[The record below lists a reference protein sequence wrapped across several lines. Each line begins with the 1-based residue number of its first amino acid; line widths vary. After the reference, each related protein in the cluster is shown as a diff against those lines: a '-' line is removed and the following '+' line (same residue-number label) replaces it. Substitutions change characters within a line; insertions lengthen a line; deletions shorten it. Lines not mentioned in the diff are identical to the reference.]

1 MLTTVLNF
9 AQRVA
14 EISLLG
20 GIEIASV
27 ALVVYYI
34 FAKTRAPVI
43 IAGLFPNLNL
53 SYRSSLGK
61 INTIR
66 SDLLVTL
73 RSSNEPKPQSSVAHG
88 IGTQNM
94 LELTPQSGQKPFKK
108 LLDWGVL
115 FPYVAQVVR
124 SEKFE
129 YRQVTEI
136 VHNDVALKHA
146 IKQAAEQSLR
156 EQRYEKNG
164 HRLLSRSASGE
175 QSASVS
181 EEEDEKRGISYQTI
195 LRKQEQRAI
204 SILKDMG
211 STLNN
216 TLLAFT
222 SWILYKLLPCF
233 LSGVVTNTKQ
243 IEMLKTATERSPGT
257 PLIFV
262 PLHRSHLD
270 YIMVTWILTNNDI
283 RSPLVAAGNNLQIPV
298 FGGLLRG
305 LGAFFIK
312 RKIDPVEGKKDVLY
326 RAALHLYLTHALKQG
341 HNVEFFIE
349 GGRTRTGK
357 PCMPK
362 GGILSV
368 IVNAFMDGSIP
379 DALLVPVSVNYERLV
394 DGNFVREQK
403 GEKKIPESFSKA
415 ISGIWKALRSNYGL
429 MRIDFNEPYSIRE
442 LVNSYNKIAREDGN
456 NAKVYK
462 PAARTLQHNQ
472 STSSLYG
479 TDVVCEE
486 HRNLI
491 ESISRQ
497 VVFDCAAATSVMST
511 NALAF
516 LLLTRFRKGADEQTL
531 AAALDDL
538 RNSLSGCKDIGFSG
552 ESSHI
557 LAYAC
562 DLLGSGLVTRTRDE
576 NGRMVIK
583 AVNSVESFIELAYY
597 SNMLTPHF
605 ALSSI
610 LLTTFHA
617 LLPEDKSGAGVSR
630 KKLIETALENCQIYR
645 YEFILNKPTQ
655 VLENLLYKHL
665 DDLLNSGCL
674 RAEQL
679 HCDMDSTFE
688 ARRLARNLAECL
700 DEDDDYLHVP
710 SGDGDE
716 SKLLFASDTLLQQR
730 NICEVLAPFAW
741 TYVTVAQSLQILHR
755 NSMLESEFISF
766 VINDLSSKVKRGSCI
781 YGNSPAY
788 TRIPNIYI
796 QLKYS
801 YFFLAESLSTDSVR
815 NCLKLLEK
823 WSVIEVCNQ
832 QGMRLISLNTL
843 YEMSR
848 ESLNTIVKKIDCMVP
863 KLNSGYFN
871 ATP

>member
-1 MLTTVLNF
+1 MDAF
-9 AQRVA
+9 HARGWF
-14 EISLLG
+14 E
-20 GIEIASV
+20 
-27 ALVVYYI
+27 
-34 FAKTRAPVI
+34 
-43 IAGLFPNLNL
+43 
-53 SYRSSLGK
+53 
-61 INTIR
+61 
-66 SDLLVTL
+66 
-73 RSSNEPKPQSSVAHG
+73 EPKPQNAVEHG

-94 LELTPQSGQKPFKK
+94 LQLTPNAGIKPFSRIFN
-108 LLDWGVL
+108 WGNI

-124 SEKFE
+124 SEKFD

-136 VHNDVALKHA
+136 VHNDVVFKHA
-146 IKQAAEQSLR
+146 IKQAAEQTLR
-156 EQRYEKNG
+156 EQRYAKNG
-164 HRLLSRSASGE
+164 HRLLGRSISGDKD
-175 QSASVS
+175 
-181 EEEDEKRGISYQTI
+181 EEEDAKEGISYQQI

-204 SILKDMG
+204 TILQEMG

-216 TLLAFT
+216 YLLAFT
-222 SWILYKLLPCF
+222 SWLLYKLLPCF

-243 IEMLKTATERSPGT
+243 IEMLKNASNRAPDT

-270 YIMVTWILTNNDI
+270 YIMVTFILTNNDI

-298 FGGLLRG
+298 FGSLLRG

-368 IVNAFMDGSIP
+368 IVSAFMDGSIP

-403 GEKKIPESFSKA
+403 GEKKVPETFKKA
-415 ISGIWKALRSNYGL
+415 ISGIWKTLNSSYGL

-442 LVNSYNKIAREDGN
+442 LVNSYNKIALEDGS
-456 NAKVYK
+456 AKLYK
-462 PAARTLQHNQ
+462 PAAKTLQHSQ

-516 LLLTRFRKGADEQTL
+516 LLLTRYRNGADEQL
-531 AAALDDL
+531 IAAALDDL
-538 RNSLSGCKDIGFSG
+538 RNSLSGCKDLGFSG

-557 LAYAC
+557 VAYAC
-562 DLLGSGLVTRTRDE
+562 DLLGKGLVTRTRDE
-576 NGRMVIK
+576 NGRVFIRP
-583 AVNSVESFIELAYY
+583 VSTVESYIELGYY

-610 LLTTFHA
+610 LMTTFHA
-617 LLPEDKSGAGVSR
+617 LLPSTNLPDNVADHATATGVTR
-630 KKLIETALENCQIYR
+630 KKLIDTALENCLVYR

-655 VLENLLYKHL
+655 VLEQMLQHQL
-665 DDLLNSGCL
+665 DDLLISGFL
-674 RAEQL
+674 RRPEVDESENQA
-679 HCDMDSTFE
+679 ST
-688 ARRLARNLAECL
+688 RRFAHNLGLEL
-700 DEDDDYLHVP
+700 DEDEIEANEYKLEAADMLFL
-710 SGDGDE
+710 
-716 SKLLFASDTLLQQR
+716 SKETLEQQR
-730 NICEVLAPFAW
+730 FMCEVLAPFAS
-741 TYVTVAQSLQILHR
+741 TYLAVAQALQILHR
-755 NSMLESEFISF
+755 SSMLESEFINF
-766 VINDLSSKVKRGSCI
+766 VINDLSNKVKNGSC
-781 YGNSPAY
+781 AY
-788 TRIPNIYI
+788 
-796 QLKYS
+796 
-801 YFFLAESLSTDSVR
+801 AESISTDSVR

-832 QGMRLISLNTL
+832 RGMRLISLNTL

-848 ESLNTIVKKIDCMVP
+848 DSLNTIVKKIEAVMP
-863 KLNSGYFN
+863 RFN
-871 ATP
+871 KGHFSQETNAQ

>member
-9 AQRVA
+9 AQCVA

-27 ALVVYYI
+27 ALIVYYI

-53 SYRSSLGK
+53 HYRSSLGK

-73 RSSNEPKPQSSVAHG
+73 RSSNEPKPQNSVTHG

-94 LELTPQSGQKPFKK
+94 LELTPHSGQKPFKK
-108 LLDWGVL
+108 VLDWGLL

-124 SEKFE
+124 SEKFD
-129 YRQVTEI
+129 YRQVSPLPVSRVTEVPTNAFCAQVTEI
-136 VHNDVALKHA
+136 VHNDAVLKHA
-146 IKQAAEQSLR
+146 IKQAAEQCLR
-156 EQRYEKNG
+156 EQRYAKNG
-164 HRLLSRSASGE
+164 HRLLTRSASSE
-175 QSASVS
+175 ASA
-181 EEEDEKRGISYQTI
+181 EDEEDERNGISYQAI
-195 LRKQEQRAI
+195 LRKQEQRARN
-204 SILKDMG
+204 ILKDMG

-216 TLLAFT
+216 GLLALT

-233 LSGVVTNTKQ
+233 LTGVVTNTKQ
-243 IEMLKTATERSPGT
+243 IEMLKRTTQRSPGT

-403 GEKKIPESFSKA
+403 GEKKIPESFTKA
-415 ISGIWKALRSNYGL
+415 ISGIWKTLRSNYGL

-516 LLLTRFRKGADEQTL
+516 LLLTRFRKGGEEQVM
-531 AAALDDL
+531 AEALDDL
-538 RNSLSGCKDIGFSG
+538 RNTLSGCKDIGFSG
-552 ESSHI
+552 ESAQV

-562 DLLGSGLVTRTRDE
+562 DLLGPGLVQRSRDE
-576 NGRMVIK
+576 KGRMVIR
-583 AVNSVESFIELAYY
+583 AVDTVESFIELAYY

-610 LLTTFHA
+610 LMTTFHS
-617 LLPEDKSGAGVSR
+617 LLPEAGDKKTAGVAR
-630 KKLIETALENCQIYR
+630 KKLIDAALENCQLYR

-655 VLENLLYKHL
+655 VLESMICKYL
-665 DDLLNSGCL
+665 DDLILSGCICTEL
-674 RAEQL
+674 VQNECYTIRA
-679 HCDMDSTFE
+679 
-688 ARRLARNLAECL
+688 AKRLAYNLADCIDGE
-700 DEDDDYLHVP
+700 DEDYLHVKA
-710 SGDGDE
+710 SE
-716 SKLLFASDTLLQQR
+716 EEEKLLFADDTLQQQR
-730 NICEVLAPFAW
+730 NLCEVLAPFAW

-766 VINDLSSKVKRGSCI
+766 VINDLSSKVKRGSCP
-781 YGNSPAY
+781 Y
-788 TRIPNIYI
+788 
-796 QLKYS
+796 
-801 YFFLAESLSTDSVR
+801 AESISTDSVR

-848 ESLNTIVKKIDCMVP
+848 ESLGTIVKRICASVP
-863 KLNSGYFN
+863 KFNSHYFST
-871 ATP
+871 AP

>member
-1 MLTTVLNF
+1 MLTSVLNF
-9 AQRVA
+9 AQCVA

-27 ALVVYYI
+27 ALIVYYV
-34 FAKTRAPVI
+34 FAKTRAPAI
-43 IAGLFPNLNL
+43 IASLFPNLNL

-61 INTIR
+61 FNSIG
-66 SDLLVTL
+66 SDILITL
-73 RSSNEPKPQSSVAHG
+73 RASNEPKPQNAVEHG

-94 LELTPQSGQKPFKK
+94 LQLTPNAGIKPFSRIFN
-108 LLDWGVL
+108 WGNI

-124 SEKFE
+124 SEKFD

-136 VHNDVALKHA
+136 VHNDVVFKHA
-146 IKQAAEQSLR
+146 IKQAAEQTLR
-156 EQRYEKNG
+156 EQRYAKNG
-164 HRLLSRSASGE
+164 HRLLGRSISGDKD
-175 QSASVS
+175 
-181 EEEDEKRGISYQTI
+181 EEEDAKEGISYQQI

-204 SILKDMG
+204 TILQEMG

-216 TLLAFT
+216 YLLAFT
-222 SWILYKLLPCF
+222 SWLLYKLLPCF

-243 IEMLKTATERSPGT
+243 IEMLKNASNRAPDT

-270 YIMVTWILTNNDI
+270 YIMVTFILTNNDI

-298 FGGLLRG
+298 FGSLLRG

-368 IVNAFMDGSIP
+368 IVSAFMDGSIP

-403 GEKKIPESFSKA
+403 GEKKVPETFKKA
-415 ISGIWKALRSNYGL
+415 ISGIWKTLNSSYGL

-442 LVNSYNKIAREDGN
+442 LVNSYNKIALEDGS
-456 NAKVYK
+456 AKLYK
-462 PAARTLQHNQ
+462 PAAKTLQHSQ

-516 LLLTRFRKGADEQTL
+516 LLLTRYRNGAEEQL
-531 AAALDDL
+531 IAAALDDL
-538 RNSLSGCKDIGFSG
+538 RNSLSGCKDLGFSG

-557 LAYAC
+557 VAYAC
-562 DLLGSGLVTRTRDE
+562 DLLGKGLVTRTRDE
-576 NGRMVIK
+576 NGRVFIRP
-583 AVNSVESFIELAYY
+583 VSTVESYIELGYY

-610 LLTTFHA
+610 LMTTFHA
-617 LLPEDKSGAGVSR
+617 LLPSTNLPDNVADHATATGVTR
-630 KKLIETALENCQIYR
+630 KKLIDTALENCLVYR

-655 VLENLLYKHL
+655 VLEQMLQHQL
-665 DDLLNSGCL
+665 DDLLISGFL
-674 RAEQL
+674 RRPEVDESENQA
-679 HCDMDSTFE
+679 ST
-688 ARRLARNLAECL
+688 RRFAHNLGLEL
-700 DEDDDYLHVP
+700 DEDEIEANEYKLEAADMLFL
-710 SGDGDE
+710 
-716 SKLLFASDTLLQQR
+716 SKETLEQQR
-730 NICEVLAPFAW
+730 FMCEVLAPFAS
-741 TYVTVAQSLQILHR
+741 TYLAVAQALQILHR
-755 NSMLESEFISF
+755 SSMLESEFINF
-766 VINDLSSKVKRGSCI
+766 VINDLSNKVKNGSC
-781 YGNSPAY
+781 AY
-788 TRIPNIYI
+788 
-796 QLKYS
+796 
-801 YFFLAESLSTDSVR
+801 AESISTDSVR

-832 QGMRLISLNTL
+832 RGMRLISLNTL

-848 ESLNTIVKKIDCMVP
+848 DSLNTIVKKIEAVMP
-863 KLNSGYFN
+863 RFN
-871 ATP
+871 KGHFSQETNAQ

>member
-27 ALVVYYI
+27 ALIVYYI

-53 SYRSSLGK
+53 SYRTSYLSK

-73 RSSNEPKPQSSVAHG
+73 RSSNEPKTQNAVAHG

-108 LLDWGVL
+108 LFDWGVL

-136 VHNDVALKHA
+136 VHNDVVLKHA
-146 IKQAAEQSLR
+146 IKQAAELTLR
-156 EQRYEKNG
+156 EQRYAKNG
-164 HRLLSRSASGE
+164 HRLLTRSGSGD
-175 QSASVS
+175 QKAQ
-181 EEEDEKRGISYQTI
+181 EEDDEKKGISYQSI

-216 TLLAFT
+216 GLLAFT

-403 GEKKIPESFSKA
+403 GEKKIPESFTKA
-415 ISGIWKALRSNYGL
+415 ISGIWKALKSNYGL

-456 NAKVYK
+456 NTKVYK
-462 PAARTLQHNQ
+462 PAARVLQHNQ

-516 LLLTRFRKGADEQTL
+516 LLLTRFRNGAEEQIL
-531 AAALDDL
+531 AEALDDL
-538 RNSLSGCKDIGFSG
+538 RNSLSGCKDLGFSG
-552 ESSHI
+552 ESSQI

-576 NGRMVIK
+576 NGRLVIR
-583 AVNSVESFIELAYY
+583 AVNSVETFIELAYY

-610 LLTTFHA
+610 LLATFHS
-617 LLPEDKSGAGVSR
+617 LLPETENKTEAGVSR
-630 KKLIETALENCQIYR
+630 KKLMDTALENCQIYR

-655 VLENLLYKHL
+655 VLESLLYKQL
-665 DDLLNSGCL
+665 DDLLISGCV
-674 RAEQL
+674 RSEKL
-679 HCDMDSTFE
+679 HNDAPNADECK
-688 ARRLARNLAECL
+688 RLANSLAADL
-700 DEDDDYLHVP
+700 DEDDDYLHVGN
-710 SGDGDE
+710 GDADE
-716 SKLLFASDTLLQQR
+716 PKLLFASDTLPQQR
-730 NICEVLAPFAW
+730 YICEVLAPFAW

-781 YGNSPAY
+781 Y
-788 TRIPNIYI
+788 
-796 QLKYS
+796 
-801 YFFLAESLSTDSVR
+801 AESISTDSVR

-848 ESLNTIVKKIDCMVP
+848 ESLNAIVKKIDAIVP
-863 KLNSGYFN
+863 KFNTGYFN
-871 ATP
+871 VTP

>member
-1 MLTTVLNF
+1 MLTSVLNF
-9 AQRVA
+9 AQCVA

-27 ALVVYYI
+27 ALIVYYV
-34 FAKTRAPVI
+34 FAKTRAPAI
-43 IAGLFPNLNL
+43 IASLFPNLNL

-61 INTIR
+61 FNSIG
-66 SDLLVTL
+66 SDILITL
-73 RSSNEPKPQSSVAHG
+73 RASNEPKPQNAVEHG

-94 LELTPQSGQKPFKK
+94 LRLTPSAGIKPFSRIFN
-108 LLDWGVL
+108 WGNI

-124 SEKFE
+124 SEKFD

-136 VHNDVALKHA
+136 VHNDVVFKHA
-146 IKQAAEQSLR
+146 IKQAAEQTLR
-156 EQRYEKNG
+156 EQRYAKNG
-164 HRLLSRSASGE
+164 HRLLGRSISGDKD
-175 QSASVS
+175 
-181 EEEDEKRGISYQTI
+181 EEEDAKEGISYQQI

-204 SILKDMG
+204 TILQEMG

-216 TLLAFT
+216 YLLAFT
-222 SWILYKLLPCF
+222 SWLLYKLLPCF

-243 IEMLKTATERSPGT
+243 IEMLKNASNRAPDT

-270 YIMVTWILTNNDI
+270 YIMVTFILTNNDI

-298 FGGLLRG
+298 FGSLLRG

-368 IVNAFMDGSIP
+368 IVSAFMDGSIP

-403 GEKKIPESFSKA
+403 GEKKVPETFKKA
-415 ISGIWKALRSNYGL
+415 ISGIWKTLNSSYGL

-442 LVNSYNKIAREDGN
+442 LVNSYNKIALEDGS
-456 NAKVYK
+456 AKLYK
-462 PAARTLQHNQ
+462 PAAKTLQHSQ

-516 LLLTRFRKGADEQTL
+516 LLLTRYRNGAEEQL
-531 AAALDDL
+531 IAAALDDL
-538 RNSLSGCKDIGFSG
+538 RNSLSGCKDLGFSG

-557 LAYAC
+557 VAYAC
-562 DLLGSGLVTRTRDE
+562 DLLGKGLVTRTRDE
-576 NGRMVIK
+576 NGRVFIRP
-583 AVNSVESFIELAYY
+583 VSTVESYIELGYY

-610 LLTTFHA
+610 LMTTFHA
-617 LLPEDKSGAGVSR
+617 LLPSTNLPDNVADHATATGVTR
-630 KKLIETALENCQIYR
+630 KKLIDTALENCLVYR

-655 VLENLLYKHL
+655 VLEQMLQHQL
-665 DDLLNSGCL
+665 DDLLISGFL
-674 RAEQL
+674 RRPEVDESENQA
-679 HCDMDSTFE
+679 SK
-688 ARRLARNLAECL
+688 RRFAHNLGLEL
-700 DEDDDYLHVP
+700 DEDEIEANEYKLEAADMLFL
-710 SGDGDE
+710 
-716 SKLLFASDTLLQQR
+716 SKETLEQQR
-730 NICEVLAPFAW
+730 FMCEVLAPFAS
-741 TYVTVAQSLQILHR
+741 TYLAVAQALQILHR
-755 NSMLESEFISF
+755 SSMLESEFINF
-766 VINDLSSKVKRGSCI
+766 VINDLSNKVKNGSC
-781 YGNSPAY
+781 AY
-788 TRIPNIYI
+788 
-796 QLKYS
+796 
-801 YFFLAESLSTDSVR
+801 AESISTDSVR

-832 QGMRLISLNTL
+832 RGMRLISLNTL

-848 ESLNTIVKKIDCMVP
+848 DSLNTIVKKIEAVMP
-863 KLNSGYFN
+863 RFN
-871 ATP
+871 KGHFSQETNAQ

>member
-1 MLTTVLNF
+1 MLSTVLNF
-9 AQRVA
+9 AQCVA

-27 ALVVYYI
+27 ALIVYYV
-34 FAKTRAPVI
+34 FAKTRAPII
-43 IAGLFPNLNL
+43 IANLFPNLNL
-53 SYRSSLGK
+53 S
-61 INTIR
+61 TIR
-66 SDLLVTL
+66 SELLVTL
-73 RSSNEPKPQSSVAHG
+73 RSSNESKPKTGVKHG
-88 IGTQNM
+88 TGTQNM
-94 LELTPQSGQKPFKK
+94 LELTPHSGRRPYKSIF
-108 LLDWGVL
+108 DWGVI

-124 SEKFE
+124 SEKFK
-129 YRQVTEI
+129 YPQVTGN
-136 VHNDVALKHA
+136 VHNDVVLKHA
-146 IKQAAEQSLR
+146 IKQAADQTLR
-156 EQRYEKNG
+156 EQRYAKNG
-164 HRLLSRSASGE
+164 HRLLSRSISGD
-175 QSASVS
+175 QD
-181 EEEDEKRGISYQTI
+181 EEEDAQAGISYQNI
-195 LRKQEQRAI
+195 LNKQEKRAI

-216 TLLAFT
+216 ALLAFT
-222 SWILYKLLPCF
+222 SWLLYKLLPCF
-233 LSGVVTNTKQ
+233 LSGVVTDTKQ
-243 IEMLKTATERSPGT
+243 IQMLRTAAEKSPGT

-270 YIMVTWILTNNDI
+270 YIMVTFILTNNDI

-298 FGGLLRG
+298 FGSLLRG

-403 GEKKIPESFSKA
+403 GEKKIPESFTKA
-415 ISGIWKALRSNYGL
+415 ISGIWKALNSNYGL

-442 LVNSYNKIAREDGN
+442 LVNSYNKIALEDGST
-456 NAKVYK
+456 KVYK

-491 ESISRQ
+491 DSISRQ

-516 LLLTRFRKGADEQTL
+516 LLLTRYRQGAVEQTL

-552 ESSHI
+552 ESFHV

-562 DLLGSGLVTRTRDE
+562 DLLGPGLVSRSRDD
-576 NGRMVIK
+576 NGRIFIR
-583 AVNSVESFIELAYY
+583 AVQSVESFIELAYY

-610 LLTTFHA
+610 LMSTYHA
-617 LLPEDKSGAGVSR
+617 LLPPPSTEPADNKATLGVCS
-630 KKLIETALENCQIYR
+630 KKLIATALQNCQVYR

-655 VLENLLYKHL
+655 VLENLLHKHL
-665 DDLLNSGCL
+665 DELIISGCINKLEFSNEMSDTKTRRIARDLSYYLDGEDYDGPLEETETIDLL
-674 RAEQL
+674 
-679 HCDMDSTFE
+679 
-688 ARRLARNLAECL
+688 
-700 DEDDDYLHVP
+700 Y
-710 SGDGDE
+710 
-716 SKLLFASDTLLQQR
+716 ASETLPQQR
-730 NICEVLAPFAW
+730 YICEILAPFSN
-741 TYVTVAQSLQILHR
+741 TYLAVAQALQILNR

-766 VINDLSSKVKRGSCI
+766 VINDLTKRVEQGSCP
-781 YGNSPAY
+781 Y
-788 TRIPNIYI
+788 
-796 QLKYS
+796 
-801 YFFLAESLSTDSVR
+801 AESISTDSVR

-832 QGMRLISLNTL
+832 RGMRLISLNTL
-843 YEMSR
+843 YEMSQ
-848 ESLNTIVKKIDCMVP
+848 ESLNTIIKKIEAVVP
-863 KLNSGYFN
+863 KFN
-871 ATP
+871 QV

>member
-27 ALVVYYI
+27 ALIVYYI
-34 FAKTRAPVI
+34 FAKTRAPII

-53 SYRSSLGK
+53 NYRSSLGK

-73 RSSNEPKPQSSVAHG
+73 RSSHEPKVQNSVAHG

-94 LELTPQSGQKPFKK
+94 LQLTPQSGQKPFKK
-108 LLDWGVL
+108 LLDWGVF

-136 VHNDVALKHA
+136 VHNDAVLKHA

-156 EQRYEKNG
+156 EQRYAKNG
-164 HRLLSRSASGE
+164 HRLLTRSASGD
-175 QSASVS
+175 QSGSAV
-181 EEEDEKRGISYQTI
+181 EEEDERQGISYQTI
-195 LRKQEQRAI
+195 LRKQERRAI

-216 TLLAFT
+216 GLLAFT

-243 IEMLKTATERSPGT
+243 IEMLKTATERSPET

-403 GEKKIPESFSKA
+403 GEKKIPESFTKA

-516 LLLTRFRKGADEQTL
+516 LLLTRFRKGGEEQIL
-531 AAALDDL
+531 AEALDDL
-538 RNSLSGCKDIGFSG
+538 RNSLSGTKDIGFSG
-552 ESSHI
+552 ESSQI

-562 DLLGSGLVTRTRDE
+562 DLLGPGLVTRTRDE
-576 NGRMVIK
+576 HGRLVIR
-583 AVNSVESFIELAYY
+583 AGNSVESFIELAYY

-610 LLTTFHA
+610 LMTTFHS
-617 LLPEDKSGAGVSR
+617 LLPETESKKEAGVSR
-630 KKLIETALENCQIYR
+630 KTLIDAALENCQIYR

-655 VLENLLYKHL
+655 VLENLLYKQL
-665 DDLLNSGCL
+665 DDLLFSGCL
-674 RAEQL
+674 IAKQLNDDNENTEQ
-679 HCDMDSTFE
+679 
-688 ARRLARNLAECL
+688 AKRLARNLAECI
-700 DEDDDYLHVP
+700 DEDEDFLHVTP
-710 SGDGDE
+710 NDGGDE
-716 SKLLFASDTLLQQR
+716 GMLLFARDTLQQQR

-766 VINDLSSKVKRGSCI
+766 VINDLSSKVKRGSCV
-781 YGNSPAY
+781 Y
-788 TRIPNIYI
+788 
-796 QLKYS
+796 
-801 YFFLAESLSTDSVR
+801 AESISTDSVR

-848 ESLNTIVKKIDCMVP
+848 ESLNTIVKKVDAIVP
-863 KLNSGYFN
+863 KFNSDYFN
-871 ATP
+871 AAP

>member
-1 MLTTVLNF
+1 MLSTVLNF

-27 ALVVYYI
+27 ALIVYYV
-34 FAKTRAPVI
+34 FAKTRAPII
-43 IAGLFPNLNL
+43 IANLFPNLNL
-53 SYRSSLGK
+53 SYRTSLGK

-73 RSSNEPKPQSSVAHG
+73 RSTNEPKVQSSVAHG

-94 LELTPQSGQKPFKK
+94 LELTPHAGYKPFKGYF
-108 LLDWGVL
+108 DWGVI
-115 FPYVAQVVR
+115 FPYVAQVFR

-136 VHNDVALKHA
+136 VHNDPALKLA
-146 IKQAAEQSLR
+146 IKQAAEQDLR
-156 EQRYEKNG
+156 EQRYAQNG
-164 HRLLSRSASGE
+164 HRLLTR
-175 QSASVS
+175 SVS
-181 EEEDEKRGISYQTI
+181 GDHEEEDESKGISYQAI

-204 SILKDMG
+204 SILKEMG

-216 TLLAFT
+216 GLLAFT

-243 IEMLKTATERSPGT
+243 IEMLKTASERSPGT

-270 YIMVTWILTNNDI
+270 YIMVTFILTNNDI

-403 GEKKIPESFSKA
+403 GEKKIPESFTKA
-415 ISGIWKALRSNYGL
+415 ISGIWKALNSKYGR

-442 LVNSYNKIAREDGN
+442 LVNSFNQIANEDGS
-456 NAKVYK
+456 AKIYK
-462 PAARTLQHNQ
+462 PVVKTLQHNQ

-516 LLLTRFRKGADEQTL
+516 LLLTRYRQGAEEQLL

-538 RNSLSGCKDIGFSG
+538 RNSLSGCKDIGFAG
-552 ESSHI
+552 ESSHV
-557 LAYAC
+557 LEYAC
-562 DLLGSGLVTRTRDE
+562 ELLGSGLVSRTRNE
-576 NGRMVIK
+576 NGRMFIR
-583 AVNSVESFIELAYY
+583 AVDSVESVIELAYY
-597 SNMLTPHF
+597 SNALAPHF
-605 ALSSI
+605 ALNSI
-610 LLTTFHA
+610 LMTTFHS
-617 LLPEDKSGAGVSR
+617 LLPETPGSSDTAAAVSR
-630 KKLIETALENCQIYR
+630 KKLIEAALENCQIYR

-655 VLENLLYKHL
+655 VLENLLDNHL
-665 DDLLNSGCL
+665 NDLLF
-674 RAEQL
+674 R
-679 HCDMDSTFE
+679 DYI
-688 ARRLARNLAECL
+688 RLTEEDKEINFLDRSRARNLAQHI
-700 DEDDDYLHVP
+700 DVDDDDDYLCVENNEN
-710 SGDGDE
+710 DDE
-716 SKLLFASDTLLQQR
+716 GAKLLFCSETLQQQR
-730 NICEVLAPFAW
+730 NICEVLSPFAC
-741 TYVTVAQSLQILHR
+741 TYLTVAQALQILHR
-755 NSMLESEFISF
+755 NSMLESEFINF
-766 VINDLSSKVKRGSCI
+766 VINDLSAKVKRGSCI
-781 YGNSPAY
+781 Y
-788 TRIPNIYI
+788 
-796 QLKYS
+796 
-801 YFFLAESLSTDSVR
+801 AESISTDSVR

-848 ESLNTIVKKIDCMVP
+848 DSLNTIVKKIDAIVP
-863 KLNSGYFN
+863 KLNAGYLQIN
-871 ATP
+871 P

>member
-1 MLTTVLNF
+1 MLTSVLNF
-9 AQRVA
+9 AQCVA

-27 ALVVYYI
+27 ALIVYYV
-34 FAKTRAPVI
+34 FAKTRAPAI
-43 IAGLFPNLNL
+43 IARLFPNLNL

-61 INTIR
+61 FNTIGNEI
-66 SDLLVTL
+66 LFTL
-73 RSSNEPKPQSSVAHG
+73 RPNEPKPQNFLEHG
-88 IGTQNM
+88 IGTRNM
-94 LELTPQSGQKPFKK
+94 LELTPHAGVKPFKSVF
-108 LLDWGVL
+108 DWGNVL
-115 FPYVAQVVR
+115 PYVAQVVR
-124 SEKFE
+124 SEKFD
-129 YRQVTEI
+129 YRQVTDI
-136 VHNDVALKHA
+136 VHNDAVFKHA
-146 IKQAAEQSLR
+146 IKQAAEQALR
-156 EQRYEKNG
+156 EERYAKNG
-164 HRLLSRSASGE
+164 HRLLARSISGDKDEE
-175 QSASVS
+175 Q
-181 EEEDEKRGISYQTI
+181 DEKEGISYQKI
-195 LRKQEQRAI
+195 LHKQEQRAI
-204 SILKDMG
+204 TILKEMG

-216 TLLAFT
+216 TLLAIT
-222 SWILYKLLPCF
+222 SWLLYKLLPCF

-243 IEMLKTATERSPGT
+243 IEMLQNASKRSPDT

-270 YIMVTWILTNNDI
+270 YIMVTFILTNNDI

-298 FGGLLRG
+298 FGTLLRG

-326 RAALHLYLTHALKQG
+326 RAALHLYITHALKQG

-403 GEKKIPESFSKA
+403 GEKKVPESFRKA
-415 ISGIWKALRSNYGL
+415 ISGIWKALNSNYGL

-442 LVNSYNKIAREDGN
+442 LVSSYNKIAREDGN
-456 NAKVYK
+456 SKVYK
-462 PAARTLQHNQ
+462 PASRTLQHNQ

-516 LLLTRFRKGADEQTL
+516 LLLTRFRNGAEEQL
-531 AAALDDL
+531 IAAALDDL
-538 RNSLSGCKDIGFSG
+538 RNTLTGFKDLGFSG
-552 ESSHI
+552 ESAHI
-557 LAYAC
+557 VAYAC
-562 DLLGSGLVTRTRDE
+562 DLLGTGLVTRVRDE
-576 NGRMVIK
+576 NGRMFIR
-583 AVNSVESFIELAYY
+583 AVPTVESFIELSYY

-610 LLTTFHA
+610 LLTTFHS
-617 LLPEDKSGAGVSR
+617 LLPEAKDDAKEAPGVSQR
-630 KKLIETALENCQIYR
+630 KLIETALENCLVYR

-655 VLENLLYKHL
+655 VLENLLHKQL
-665 DDLLNSGCL
+665 DELLINGCL
-674 RAEQL
+674 RRSEVQDSGHMAETQRL
-679 HCDMDSTFE
+679 
-688 ARRLARNLAECL
+688 ARRLACEL
-700 DEDDDYLHVP
+700 DESDDYDNNDSEDYLHV
-710 SGDGDE
+710 SEDSD
-716 SKLLFASDTLLQQR
+716 LLLLARETLEQQR
-730 NICEVLAPFAW
+730 NICEVLAPFAA
-741 TYVTVAQSLQILHR
+741 TYLAVAQSLQILHR
-755 NSMLESEFISF
+755 SAMLESEFISF
-766 VINDLSSKVKRGSCI
+766 VINDISNKVTRGSCV
-781 YGNSPAY
+781 Y
-788 TRIPNIYI
+788 
-796 QLKYS
+796 
-801 YFFLAESLSTDSVR
+801 AESISTDSVR
-815 NCLKLLEK
+815 NCLKLFEK

-832 QGMRLISLNTL
+832 RGLRLISLNTL

-848 ESLNTIVKKIDCMVP
+848 ESLNSIVKKIEAVVP
-863 KLNSGYFN
+863 KFN
-871 ATP
+871 AVHFSQQKLLNDPSPV

>member
-27 ALVVYYI
+27 ALIVYYI

-53 SYRSSLGK
+53 SYRTSYLSK

-73 RSSNEPKPQSSVAHG
+73 RSSNEPKTQNSVAHG

-94 LELTPQSGQKPFKK
+94 LELTPHSGQKPFKK
-108 LLDWGVL
+108 LFDWGVL

-136 VHNDVALKHA
+136 VHNDAVLKHA
-146 IKQAAEQSLR
+146 IKQAAEQTLR
-156 EQRYEKNG
+156 EQRYAKNG
-164 HRLLSRSASGE
+164 HRLLTRSASGDQE
-175 QSASVS
+175 AQ
-181 EEEDEKRGISYQTI
+181 EEEDEKRGISYQAI

-216 TLLAFT
+216 GLLAFT

-368 IVNAFMDGSIP
+368 IVTAFMDGSIP

-403 GEKKIPESFSKA
+403 GEKKIPESFGKA
-415 ISGIWKALRSNYGL
+415 ISGIWKALKSNYGL

-456 NAKVYK
+456 IAKVYK
-462 PAARTLQHNQ
+462 PSARVLQHNQ

-511 NALAF
+511 NAIAF
-516 LLLTRFRKGADEQTL
+516 LLLTRFRNGAEEQIL
-531 AAALDDL
+531 SEALDDL

-552 ESSHI
+552 ESSQI
-557 LAYAC
+557 VAYAC

-576 NGRMVIK
+576 NGRLVIK
-583 AVNSVESFIELAYY
+583 PVNSVESFIELAYY

-610 LLTTFHA
+610 LLTTFHS
-617 LLPEDKSGAGVSR
+617 LLPETENKKDAAVSR
-630 KKLIETALENCQIYR
+630 KKLIDTALENCQIYR

-655 VLENLLYKHL
+655 VLENLLYQQL
-665 DDLLNSGCL
+665 DDLLISGCVL
-674 RAEQL
+674 TEEL
-679 HCDMDSTFE
+679 HDDLPNGVE
-688 ARRLARNLAECL
+688 GRRLANALADCL
-700 DEDDDYLHVP
+700 DEDDYDDVRA
-710 SGDGDE
+710 GEADE
-716 SKLLFASDTLLQQR
+716 PKLLFASETPAQQR
-730 NICEVLAPFAW
+730 YICEVLAPFAW
-741 TYVTVAQSLQILHR
+741 TYVTVAQSLQILHK
-755 NSMLESEFISF
+755 NSMLECEFISF

-781 YGNSPAY
+781 Y
-788 TRIPNIYI
+788 
-796 QLKYS
+796 
-801 YFFLAESLSTDSVR
+801 AESISTDSVR

-848 ESLNTIVKKIDCMVP
+848 ESLNSIVKKIDAIVP
-863 KLNSGYFN
+863 KFNSGYFSV
-871 ATP
+871 TP

>member
-1 MLTTVLNF
+1 MDAF
-9 AQRVA
+9 HARGWF
-14 EISLLG
+14 E
-20 GIEIASV
+20 
-27 ALVVYYI
+27 
-34 FAKTRAPVI
+34 
-43 IAGLFPNLNL
+43 
-53 SYRSSLGK
+53 
-61 INTIR
+61 
-66 SDLLVTL
+66 
-73 RSSNEPKPQSSVAHG
+73 EPKPQNAVEHG

-94 LELTPQSGQKPFKK
+94 LQLTPNAGIKPFSRIFN
-108 LLDWGVL
+108 WGNI

-124 SEKFE
+124 SEKFD

-136 VHNDVALKHA
+136 VHNDVVFKHA
-146 IKQAAEQSLR
+146 IKQAAEQTLR
-156 EQRYEKNG
+156 EQRYAKNG
-164 HRLLSRSASGE
+164 HRLLGRSISGDKD
-175 QSASVS
+175 
-181 EEEDEKRGISYQTI
+181 EEEDAKEGISYQQI

-204 SILKDMG
+204 TILQEMG

-216 TLLAFT
+216 YLLAFT
-222 SWILYKLLPCF
+222 SWLLYKLLPCF

-243 IEMLKTATERSPGT
+243 IEMLKNASNRAPDT

-270 YIMVTWILTNNDI
+270 YIMVTFILTNNDI

-298 FGGLLRG
+298 FGSLLRG

-368 IVNAFMDGSIP
+368 IVSAFMDGSIP

-403 GEKKIPESFSKA
+403 GEKKVPETFRKA
-415 ISGIWKALRSNYGL
+415 ISGIWKTLNSSYGL

-442 LVNSYNKIAREDGN
+442 LVNSYNKIALEDGS
-456 NAKVYK
+456 AKLYK
-462 PAARTLQHNQ
+462 PAAKTLQHSQ

-516 LLLTRFRKGADEQTL
+516 LLLTRYRNGAEEQL
-531 AAALDDL
+531 IAAALDDL
-538 RNSLSGCKDIGFSG
+538 RNSLSGCKDLGFSG

-557 LAYAC
+557 VAYAC
-562 DLLGSGLVTRTRDE
+562 DLLGKGLVTRTRDE
-576 NGRMVIK
+576 NGRVFIRP
-583 AVNSVESFIELAYY
+583 VSTVESYIELGYY

-610 LLTTFHA
+610 LMTTFHA
-617 LLPEDKSGAGVSR
+617 LLPSTNLPDNVADHATATGVTR
-630 KKLIETALENCQIYR
+630 KKLIDTALENCLVYR

-655 VLENLLYKHL
+655 VLEQMLQHQL
-665 DDLLNSGCL
+665 DDLLISGFL
-674 RAEQL
+674 RRPEVDESENQA
-679 HCDMDSTFE
+679 ST
-688 ARRLARNLAECL
+688 RRFAHNLGLEL
-700 DEDDDYLHVP
+700 DEDEIEANEYKLEAADMLFL
-710 SGDGDE
+710 
-716 SKLLFASDTLLQQR
+716 SKETLEQQR
-730 NICEVLAPFAW
+730 FMCEVLAPFAS
-741 TYVTVAQSLQILHR
+741 TYLAVAQALQILHR
-755 NSMLESEFISF
+755 SSMLESEFINF
-766 VINDLSSKVKRGSCI
+766 VINDLSNKVKNGSC
-781 YGNSPAY
+781 AY
-788 TRIPNIYI
+788 
-796 QLKYS
+796 
-801 YFFLAESLSTDSVR
+801 AESISTDSVR

-832 QGMRLISLNTL
+832 RGMRLISLNTL

-848 ESLNTIVKKIDCMVP
+848 DSLNTIVKKIEAVMP
-863 KLNSGYFN
+863 RFN
-871 ATP
+871 KGHFSQETNAQ

>member
-1 MLTTVLNF
+1 MLTSILNF
-9 AQRVA
+9 AQCVA

-27 ALVVYYI
+27 ALIVYYV
-34 FAKTRAPVI
+34 FARTRAPAI
-43 IAGLFPNLNL
+43 IASLFPNLKL

-61 INTIR
+61 FNSIG
-66 SDLLVTL
+66 SDILITL
-73 RSSNEPKPQSSVAHG
+73 RASNVPKPQNSVEHG
-88 IGTQNM
+88 VGTRNM
-94 LELTPQSGQKPFKK
+94 LQLTPHAGLKPFKTI
-108 LLDWGVL
+108 LNWGSL
-115 FPYVAQVVR
+115 FPHVAQVLR
-124 SEKFE
+124 SEKFD

-136 VHNDVALKHA
+136 VHNDVVLKHA
-146 IKQAAEQSLR
+146 IKQAAEQTIR
-156 EQRYEKNG
+156 EQRFAKNG
-164 HRLLSRSASGE
+164 HRVLGRSISGD
-175 QSASVS
+175 QDA
-181 EEEDEKRGISYQTI
+181 EEEDDAKAGMSYQKI

-204 SILKDMG
+204 AILKEMG

-216 TLLAFT
+216 TLLGIT
-222 SWILYKLLPCF
+222 SWLLYKLLPCF

-243 IEMLKTATERSPGT
+243 IEMLKSASKRAPDT

-270 YIMVTWILTNNDI
+270 YIMVTFILTNNDI

-298 FGGLLRG
+298 FGSLLRG

-403 GEKKIPESFSKA
+403 GEKKVPETFRKA
-415 ISGIWKALRSNYGL
+415 ISGIWKALNSNYGL

-442 LVNSYNKIAREDGN
+442 LVNSYNQIAREDGSS
-456 NAKVYK
+456 KIYK
-462 PAARTLQHNQ
+462 PASKTLQHSQ

-516 LLLTRFRKGADEQTL
+516 LLLTRYRNGGEEQQI

-538 RNSLSGCKDIGFSG
+538 RNSLSGCKDMGFSG

-557 LAYAC
+557 IAYAC

-576 NGRMVIK
+576 NGRVFIR
-583 AVNSVESFIELAYY
+583 AVPTVESIIELGYY

-605 ALSSI
+605 AQSSI
-610 LLTTFHA
+610 LMTTFHA
-617 LLPEDKSGAGVSR
+617 LLPAPELADNVAHQSTGVSR
-630 KKLIETALENCQIYR
+630 KKLIDSALENCLVYR

-655 VLENLLYKHL
+655 VLESMLQKQL
-665 DDLLNSGCL
+665 DDLINCGFMRINETNEVTCQTDL
-674 RAEQL
+674 RRMAKG
-679 HCDMDSTFE
+679 
-688 ARRLARNLAECL
+688 LAIDLGEDGDD
-700 DEDDDYLHVP
+700 DEDYQHVEDYKQENADMVFP
-710 SGDGDE
+710 VTE
-716 SKLLFASDTLLQQR
+716 TLEQQR
-730 NICEVLAPFAW
+730 YMCEVLAPFAS
-741 TYVTVAQSLQILHR
+741 TYVAVAQALQILHR
-755 NSMLESEFISF
+755 SSMLETEFINF
-766 VINDLSSKVKRGSCI
+766 VINDLSTKVKNGSCV
-781 YGNSPAY
+781 Y
-788 TRIPNIYI
+788 
-796 QLKYS
+796 
-801 YFFLAESLSTDSVR
+801 AESISTDSVR

-832 QGMRLISLNTL
+832 RGMRLISLNTL

-848 ESLNTIVKKIDCMVP
+848 ESLNTIVKKIEVVLP
-863 KLNSGYFN
+863 KFNSGHFRQQMFN
-871 ATP
+871 DLSA

>member
-27 ALVVYYI
+27 ALIVYYI

-53 SYRSSLGK
+53 SYRTSYLSK

-73 RSSNEPKPQSSVAHG
+73 RSSNEPKTQNSVAHG

-94 LELTPQSGQKPFKK
+94 LELTPHSGQKPFKK
-108 LLDWGVL
+108 LFDWGVL

-136 VHNDVALKHA
+136 VHNDAVLKHA
-146 IKQAAEQSLR
+146 IKQAAEQTLR
-156 EQRYEKNG
+156 EQRYAKNG
-164 HRLLSRSASGE
+164 HRLLTRSASGDQE
-175 QSASVS
+175 AQ
-181 EEEDEKRGISYQTI
+181 EEEDEKRGISYQAI

-216 TLLAFT
+216 GLLAFT

-403 GEKKIPESFSKA
+403 GEKKIPESFGKA
-415 ISGIWKALRSNYGL
+415 ISGIWKALKSNYGL

-456 NAKVYK
+456 IAKVYK
-462 PAARTLQHNQ
+462 PSARVLQHNQ

-511 NALAF
+511 NAIAF
-516 LLLTRFRKGADEQTL
+516 LLLTRFRNGAEEQIL
-531 AAALDDL
+531 SEALDDL

-552 ESSHI
+552 ESSQI
-557 LAYAC
+557 VAYAC

-576 NGRMVIK
+576 NGRLVIK
-583 AVNSVESFIELAYY
+583 PVNSVESFIELAYY

-610 LLTTFHA
+610 LLTTFHS
-617 LLPEDKSGAGVSR
+617 LLPETENKKDAAVSR
-630 KKLIETALENCQIYR
+630 KKLIDTALENCQIYR

-655 VLENLLYKHL
+655 VLENLLYQQL
-665 DDLLNSGCL
+665 DDLMISGCVL
-674 RAEQL
+674 TEEL
-679 HCDMDSTFE
+679 HDDLPNGVES
-688 ARRLARNLAECL
+688 RRLANALADCL
-700 DEDDDYLHVP
+700 DEDDYDDVRA
-710 SGDGDE
+710 GEADE
-716 SKLLFASDTLLQQR
+716 PKLLFASETPAQQR
-730 NICEVLAPFAW
+730 YICEVLAPFAW
-741 TYVTVAQSLQILHR
+741 TYVTVAQSLQILHK

-781 YGNSPAY
+781 Y
-788 TRIPNIYI
+788 
-796 QLKYS
+796 
-801 YFFLAESLSTDSVR
+801 AESISTDSVR

-848 ESLNTIVKKIDCMVP
+848 ESLNSIVKKIDAIVP
-863 KLNSGYFN
+863 KFNSGYFSV
-871 ATP
+871 TP

>member
-1 MLTTVLNF
+1 MLSSVLNF
-9 AQRVA
+9 IQCVA

-27 ALVVYYI
+27 ALVVYYV
-34 FAKTRAPVI
+34 FAKTRASAI
-43 IAGLFPNLNL
+43 IARLFPNLKL
-53 SYRSSLGK
+53 SYRTSLGK
-61 INTIR
+61 FNSIG
-66 SDLLVTL
+66 SDILYTL
-73 RSSNEPKPQSSVAHG
+73 RASNEPKAQSSVNHG
-88 IGTQNM
+88 IGTENM
-94 LELTPQSGQKPFKK
+94 LQVTPHAGLKPLKSS
-108 LLDWGVL
+108 LDWGIL
-115 FPYVAQVVR
+115 FPYVAQVWR
-124 SEKFE
+124 SEKFD

-136 VHNDVALKHA
+136 VHNDAVLKHA
-146 IKQAAEQSLR
+146 IKQAAEQTLR
-156 EQRYEKNG
+156 DQRYAQNG
-164 HRLLSRSASGE
+164 HRILGRSISGE
-175 QSASVS
+175 QT
-181 EEEDEKRGISYQTI
+181 EEEDTKAGISYQKI
-195 LRKQEQRAI
+195 LRKQEQRAMT
-204 SILKDMG
+204 ILKEMG

-216 TLLAFT
+216 ALLALT
-222 SWILYKLLPCF
+222 SWVLYKLLPCF

-243 IEMLKTATERSPGT
+243 IEMLKNVSKRAPDT

-298 FGGLLRG
+298 FGSLLRG

-403 GEKKIPESFSKA
+403 GERKVPETFRKA
-415 ISGIWKALRSNYGL
+415 ISGIWQALNSNYGL

-442 LVNSYNKIAREDGN
+442 LVSSYNKIALEEGSN
-456 NAKVYK
+456 KLYK
-462 PAARTLQHNQ
+462 PTAKTLQHNQ

-516 LLLTRFRKGADEQTL
+516 LLLTRYRQGATEQKL
-531 AAALDDL
+531 SAALDDL
-538 RNSLSGCKDIGFSG
+538 RNSLIGCKDLGFSG
-552 ESSHI
+552 ESSHV

-562 DLLGSGLVTRTRDE
+562 DLLGPGLVTRTRDE
-576 NGRMVIK
+576 QGHMFIR
-583 AVNSVESFIELAYY
+583 AASRVESFIELAYY

-610 LLTTFHA
+610 LLTTYHS
-617 LLPEDKSGAGVSR
+617 LLPEATSSSSSIDAPPSVPR
-630 KKLIETALENCQIYR
+630 QKLIDTALENCLVYR

-655 VLENLLYKHL
+655 VLERMLQKHL
-665 DDLLNSGCL
+665 DDLLNSGYICRKEL
-674 RAEQL
+674 PEAENALQ
-679 HCDMDSTFE
+679 
-688 ARRLARNLAECL
+688 ARRIARNYEL
-700 DEDDDYLHVP
+700 DEHDDD
-710 SGDGDE
+710 DDDE
-716 SKLLFASDTLLQQR
+716 VRSQKAYGLDELLLLSTETLQQQR
-730 NICEVLAPFAW
+730 YLCEVLAPFSA
-741 TYVTVAQSLQILHR
+741 TYLAVVQALQILHHS
-755 NSMLESEFISF
+755 SMLESEFIGF
-766 VINDLSSKVKRGSCI
+766 VINDLSNKVKSGSCI
-781 YGNSPAY
+781 Y
-788 TRIPNIYI
+788 
-796 QLKYS
+796 
-801 YFFLAESLSTDSVR
+801 AESISTDSVR

-823 WSVIEVCNQ
+823 WSVIEVCHQ
-832 QGMRLISLNTL
+832 SGMRLISLNTL

-848 ESLNTIVKKIDCMVP
+848 ESLSSIVKKIEAVVP
-863 KLNSGYFN
+863 KFQTGYFSQIISKDS
-871 ATP
+871 PV

>member
-27 ALVVYYI
+27 ALIVYYI
-34 FAKTRAPVI
+34 FAKTRAPII

-73 RSSNEPKPQSSVAHG
+73 RSSNEPKVQNSVAHG

-108 LLDWGVL
+108 LFDWGVV

-136 VHNDVALKHA
+136 VHNDAVLKHA

-156 EQRYEKNG
+156 EQRYAKNG
-164 HRLLSRSASGE
+164 HRLLTRSASGD
-175 QSASVS
+175 QSASAV
-181 EEEDEKRGISYQTI
+181 EEEDEKQGISYQAI
-195 LRKQEQRAI
+195 LRKQERRAI

-216 TLLAFT
+216 GLLAFT

-243 IEMLKTATERSPGT
+243 IEMLKTATERSPET

-403 GEKKIPESFSKA
+403 GEKKIPESFTKA

-516 LLLTRFRKGADEQTL
+516 LLLTRFRKGGEEQIL
-531 AAALDDL
+531 AEALDDL
-538 RNSLSGCKDIGFSG
+538 RNSLSGAKDMGFSG
-552 ESSHI
+552 ESSQI

-576 NGRMVIK
+576 NGRLVIR

-610 LLTTFHA
+610 LMTTFHA
-617 LLPEDKSGAGVSR
+617 LLPETEDKKAAGVRR
-630 KKLIETALENCQIYR
+630 KTLIDAALENCQIYR

-655 VLENLLYKHL
+655 VLENLLYKQL
-665 DDLLNSGCL
+665 DDLLISGCL
-674 RAEQL
+674 VAEQV
-679 HCDMDSTFE
+679 DVDE
-688 ARRLARNLAECL
+688 DANRARRMARNLADCI
-700 DEDDDYLHVP
+700 DVDDDFLDV
-710 SGDGDE
+710 SNDGGDDE
-716 SKLLFASDTLLQQR
+716 KVLFARDTLQQQR

-766 VINDLSSKVKRGSCI
+766 VINDLSGKVKRGSC
-781 YGNSPAY
+781 AY
-788 TRIPNIYI
+788 
-796 QLKYS
+796 
-801 YFFLAESLSTDSVR
+801 AESISTDSVR

-848 ESLNTIVKKIDCMVP
+848 ESLNTIVKKIDAIVP
-863 KLNSGYFN
+863 KYNSDYFN
-871 ATP
+871 AAP

>member
-1 MLTTVLNF
+1 MLTSVLNF
-9 AQRVA
+9 AQCVA
-14 EISLLG
+14 EISVLG

-27 ALVVYYI
+27 ALIVYYV
-34 FAKTRAPVI
+34 FAKTRAPAI
-43 IAGLFPNLNL
+43 IASLFPNLNL

-61 INTIR
+61 FNSIG
-66 SDLLVTL
+66 SDILITL
-73 RSSNEPKPQSSVAHG
+73 RASNEPKPQNAVEHG

-94 LELTPQSGQKPFKK
+94 LQLTPNAGIKPFSRIFN
-108 LLDWGVL
+108 WGNI

-124 SEKFE
+124 SEKFD

-136 VHNDVALKHA
+136 VHNDVVFKHA
-146 IKQAAEQSLR
+146 IKQAAEQTLR
-156 EQRYEKNG
+156 EQRYAKNG
-164 HRLLSRSASGE
+164 HRLLGRSISGDKD
-175 QSASVS
+175 
-181 EEEDEKRGISYQTI
+181 EEEDAKEGISYQQI

-204 SILKDMG
+204 TILQEMG

-216 TLLAFT
+216 YLLAFT
-222 SWILYKLLPCF
+222 SWLLYKLLPCF

-243 IEMLKTATERSPGT
+243 IEMLKNASNRAPDT

-270 YIMVTWILTNNDI
+270 YIMVTFILTNNDI

-298 FGGLLRG
+298 FGSLLRG

-368 IVNAFMDGSIP
+368 IVSAFMDGSIP

-403 GEKKIPESFSKA
+403 GEKKVPETFRKA
-415 ISGIWKALRSNYGL
+415 ISGIWKTLNSSYGL

-442 LVNSYNKIAREDGN
+442 LVNSYNKIALEDGS
-456 NAKVYK
+456 AKLYK
-462 PAARTLQHNQ
+462 PAAKTLQHSQ

-516 LLLTRFRKGADEQTL
+516 LLLTRYRNGAEEQL
-531 AAALDDL
+531 IAAALDDL
-538 RNSLSGCKDIGFSG
+538 RNSLSGCKDLGFSG

-557 LAYAC
+557 VAYAC
-562 DLLGSGLVTRTRDE
+562 DLLGKGLVTRTRDE
-576 NGRMVIK
+576 NGRVFIRP
-583 AVNSVESFIELAYY
+583 VSTVESYIELGYY

-610 LLTTFHA
+610 LMTTFHA
-617 LLPEDKSGAGVSR
+617 LLPSTNLPDNVADHATATGVTR
-630 KKLIETALENCQIYR
+630 KKLIDTALENCLVYR

-655 VLENLLYKHL
+655 VLEQMLQHQL
-665 DDLLNSGCL
+665 DDLLISGFL
-674 RAEQL
+674 RRPEVDESENQA
-679 HCDMDSTFE
+679 ST
-688 ARRLARNLAECL
+688 RRFAHNLGLEL
-700 DEDDDYLHVP
+700 DEDEIEANEYKLEAADMLFL
-710 SGDGDE
+710 
-716 SKLLFASDTLLQQR
+716 SKETLEQQR
-730 NICEVLAPFAW
+730 FMCEVLAPFAS
-741 TYVTVAQSLQILHR
+741 TYLAVAQALQILHR
-755 NSMLESEFISF
+755 SSMLESEFINF
-766 VINDLSSKVKRGSCI
+766 VINDLSNKVKNGSC
-781 YGNSPAY
+781 AY
-788 TRIPNIYI
+788 
-796 QLKYS
+796 
-801 YFFLAESLSTDSVR
+801 AESISTDSVR

-832 QGMRLISLNTL
+832 RGMRLISLNTL

-848 ESLNTIVKKIDCMVP
+848 DSLNTIVKKIEAVMP
-863 KLNSGYFN
+863 RFN
-871 ATP
+871 KGHFSQETNAQ

>member
-1 MLTTVLNF
+1 MLSSVLNF
-9 AQRVA
+9 AQCVA
-14 EISLLG
+14 EISVLG

-27 ALVVYYI
+27 ALIVYYV
-34 FAKTRAPVI
+34 FAKTRAPAI
-43 IAGLFPNLNL
+43 IASLFPNLKL

-61 INTIR
+61 FNSIG
-66 SDLLVTL
+66 SDILITL
-73 RSSNEPKPQSSVAHG
+73 RASNEPKPQNAVEHG

-94 LELTPQSGQKPFKK
+94 LQLTPHAGIKPFSR
-108 LLDWGVL
+108 LFNWGNL

-136 VHNDVALKHA
+136 VHNDVVFKHA
-146 IKQAAEQSLR
+146 IKQAAEQTLR
-156 EQRYEKNG
+156 EQRYAKNG
-164 HRLLSRSASGE
+164 HRLLSRSISDADKDAEE
-175 QSASVS
+175 QDAK
-181 EEEDEKRGISYQTI
+181 DGISYQQI
-195 LRKQEQRAI
+195 LRKQEQRAVA
-204 SILKDMG
+204 ILKEMG

-216 TLLAFT
+216 TLLAIT
-222 SWILYKLLPCF
+222 SWLLYKLLPCF

-243 IEMLKTATERSPGT
+243 IEMLKNASNRAPDT

-270 YIMVTWILTNNDI
+270 YIMVTFILTNNDI

-298 FGGLLRG
+298 FGSLLRG

-326 RAALHLYLTHALKQG
+326 RAALHMYLTHALKQG

-368 IVNAFMDGSIP
+368 IVNAFMDGTIP

-403 GEKKIPESFSKA
+403 GEKKVPESFRKA
-415 ISGIWKALRSNYGL
+415 ISAIWKALNSNYGL

-442 LVNSYNKIAREDGN
+442 LVNSYNKIAREDGS
-456 NAKVYK
+456 AKLYK
-462 PAARTLQHNQ
+462 PASKTLQHSQ

-516 LLLTRFRKGADEQTL
+516 LLLTRYRNGAEEQL
-531 AAALDDL
+531 IAAALDDL
-538 RNSLSGCKDIGFSG
+538 RNTLSGCKDLGFSG

-557 LAYAC
+557 VAYAC
-562 DLLGSGLVTRTRDE
+562 DLLGTGLVTRTRDE
-576 NGRMVIK
+576 NGRIFIR
-583 AVNSVESFIELAYY
+583 AVPTVESYIELGYY

-605 ALSSI
+605 ALGSI
-610 LLTTFHA
+610 LMTTFHA
-617 LLPEDKSGAGVSR
+617 LLPPTNLPDNVADHAAATGVSR
-630 KKLIETALENCQIYR
+630 KKLIDTALENCLVYR

-655 VLENLLYKHL
+655 VLEHMLQQQLDELLI
-665 DDLLNSGCL
+665 SGFL
-674 RAEQL
+674 RRPEVNENENQ
-679 HCDMDSTFE
+679 T
-688 ARRLARNLAECL
+688 RRMAHSLGLEL
-700 DEDDDYLHVP
+700 DEDE
-710 SGDGDE
+710 DE
-716 SKLLFASDTLLQQR
+716 KEVNEYKLEAADMLFLAKETLEQQR
-730 NICEVLAPFAW
+730 FMCEVLAPFAS
-741 TYVTVAQSLQILHR
+741 TYLAVAQALQILHR
-755 NSMLESEFISF
+755 SSMLESEFINF
-766 VINDLSSKVKRGSCI
+766 VINDLSNKVKSGSC
-781 YGNSPAY
+781 AY
-788 TRIPNIYI
+788 
-796 QLKYS
+796 
-801 YFFLAESLSTDSVR
+801 AESISTDSVR

-823 WSVIEVCNQ
+823 WSVIEVCNKR
-832 QGMRLISLNTL
+832 GMRLISLNTL

-848 ESLNTIVKKIDCMVP
+848 DSLNTIVKKIEVIMP
-863 KLNSGYFN
+863 RFN
-871 ATP
+871 KGHFSQTNA